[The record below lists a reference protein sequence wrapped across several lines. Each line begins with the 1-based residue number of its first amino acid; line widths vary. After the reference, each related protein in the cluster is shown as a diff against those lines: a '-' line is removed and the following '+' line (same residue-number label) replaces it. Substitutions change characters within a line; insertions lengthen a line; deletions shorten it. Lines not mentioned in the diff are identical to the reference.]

1 MATIGAQPGNQN
13 AKKAKRWQDALNK
26 ALARFESDELKVKA
40 GEALDKVAET
50 VVQQALA
57 GNKDAWQEISQ
68 RLDGKVPQALIGGDE
83 DDAPI
88 RIEKIERSLI
98 RPTARV
104 FLPLLPP
111 SRYKGVR
118 GGRGSGKST
127 SSPRSSS
134 RTAWPS
140 PGTRARACGR
150 CASARC
156 RRIWPSPPSC

>member
-26 ALARFESDELKVKA
+26 ALARFESDGLKVKA

-98 RPTARV
+98 RANPADTD
-104 FLPLLPP
+104 
-111 SRYKGVR
+111 G
-118 GGRGSGKST
+118 
-127 SSPRSSS
+127 
-134 RTAWPS
+134 
-140 PGTRARACGR
+140 
-150 CASARC
+150 
-156 RRIWPSPPSC
+156 